1 MKESTISRRGRKS
14 SVRAKSSRTTRPNL
28 NRLMLEVGGVIDK
41 AIHQAAREA
50 AIDGVQAGR
59 SVPVWEDGK
68 VVWKPAAQALAET
81 GAAARRS
88 RR

>member
-1 MKESTISRRGRKS
+1 
-14 SVRAKSSRTTRPNL
+14 
-28 NRLMLEVGGVIDK
+28 MLEVDGVIDK
-41 AIHQAAREA
+41 AIHLAAREA
-50 AIDGVQAGR
+50 ALEHAQAGR

-81 GAAARRS
+81 DAAARRS